1 MPKSNAGGPG
11 RGSMGALG
19 APPGHVL
26 GALGAL
32 LGTLGALLGA
42 LGDALGRSW
51 DALGHLLNASCKK
64 TKQMKKKNIFFGT
77 QLGPQNGAKLEP
89 KSIKKRC

>member
-1 MPKSNAGGPG
+1 MPQKRAYPSPPTPKVTQNIQELLTMPKSNAGGPG

-26 GALGAL
+26 GTLGAL

-64 TKQMKKKNIFFGT
+64 VWV
-77 QLGPQNGAKLEP
+77 
-89 KSIKKRC
+89 R

>member
-32 LGTLGALLGA
+32 LGTLGALRGTLGALLGA

-64 TKQMKKKNIFFGT
+64 MNKAPIFLSPT
-77 QLGPQNGAKLEP
+77 WTPKWSQVGAK
-89 KSIKKRC
+89 IY

>member
-19 APPGHVL
+19 APPGHIL
-26 GALGAL
+26 GALGALLGTLGAL

-64 TKQMKKKNIFFGT
+64 RKKTPIF
-77 QLGPQNGAKLEP
+77 
-89 KSIKKRC
+89 

>member
-11 RGSMGALG
+11 RGSKGTLG

-32 LGTLGALLGA
+32 LGTLGALLDA

-51 DALGHLLNASCKK
+51 DAFGHLLNASCK
-64 TKQMKKKNIFFGT
+64 QMKNAPFF
-77 QLGPQNGAKLEP
+77 
-89 KSIKKRC
+89 

>member
-51 DALGHLLNASCKK
+51 DALGHLLNASCKTKKK
-64 TKQMKKKNIFFGT
+64 TKNIF
-77 QLGPQNGAKLEP
+77 
-89 KSIKKRC
+89 

>member
-26 GALGAL
+26 GTLGAL

-64 TKQMKKKNIFFGT
+64 KKKNSIFLSPT
-77 QLGPQNGAKLEP
+77 WTPKWSQVGAK
-89 KSIKKRC
+89 IY

>member
-1 MPKSNAGGPG
+1 
-11 RGSMGALG
+11 MGALG

-51 DALGHLLNASCKK
+51 DALGHLLNASCKE
-64 TKQMKKKNIFFGT
+64 MKLSPTWTPKWS
-77 QLGPQNGAKLEP
+77 QVGAK
-89 KSIKKRC
+89 IY

>member
-26 GALGAL
+26 GTLGAV

-51 DALGHLLNASCKK
+51 APLKCFLQKEE
-64 TKQMKKKNIFFGT
+64 KNSHFLSPT
-77 QLGPQNGAKLEP
+77 WTPKWSQVGAKFY
-89 KSIKKRC
+89 

>member
-19 APPGHVL
+19 APPEHVL
-26 GALGAL
+26 GTLGAL

-42 LGDALGRSW
+42 LGDLL
-51 DALGHLLNASCKK
+51 DALGTLL
-64 TKQMKKKNIFFGT
+64 GT
-77 QLGPQNGAKLEP
+77 
-89 KSIKKRC
+89 S

>member
-26 GALGAL
+26 GTLGAL

-64 TKQMKKKNIFFGT
+64 ISKTPIFLSPT
-77 QLGPQNGAKLEP
+77 WTRKWSQVGAK
-89 KSIKKRC
+89 IY